1 MARYCNGG
9 AARLTKGE
17 HHYQVRVEWQGNHG
31 TGTSD
36 YRAYGRE
43 HVISAPGKPDI
54 PGSADPAFRGDASRW
69 NPEDLL
75 LASLS
80 SCHKLWY
87 LHLCAMNGI
96 RVLAYVDQADAVMIE
111 DANGTGRFVSAVLH
125 PVVTIGTGD
134 DAAVARQLHHT
145 AHQKCFIA
153 NSVNFP
159 VTCEAEIDQ

>member
-1 MARYCNGG
+1 M
-9 AARLTKGE
+9 TKGE

-80 SCHKLWY
+80 SCHKL
-87 LHLCAMNGI
+87 
-96 RVLAYVDQADAVMIE
+96 VLFA
-111 DANGTGRFVSAVLH
+111 
-125 PVVTIGTGD
+125 
-134 DAAVARQLHHT
+134 
-145 AHQKCFIA
+145 
-153 NSVNFP
+153 
-159 VTCEAEIDQ
+159 